1 MVGDVVR
8 WTRLRSIS
16 GGIDEENW
24 GSFGR
29 RGGNTYALDRV
40 DVAKGR
46 GPEMVENRLLAGFNH
61 DNQSGRD
68 AQYVTILESLRNG
81 FRGGSS
87 ELAKTRGSGG
97 GEVRIYSGAAPELI
111 DFFKLSFI

>member
-1 MVGDVVR
+1 
-8 WTRLRSIS
+8 
-16 GGIDEENW
+16 
-24 GSFGR
+24 
-29 RGGNTYALDRV
+29 
-40 DVAKGR
+40 
-46 GPEMVENRLLAGFNH
+46 MVENRLLAGFNH

-111 DFFKLSFI
+111 DFFQIEFHMVKASLPFGFWHTFASQVPTGTT